1 MTIEQR
7 LAAVFR
13 ESFELA
19 ADAPVEGLAYRGLP
33 AWDSV
38 GHMRLVAAIETEFD
52 IMLETDE
59 VLDLSSFAKAVEIV
73 GRAVA
78 AN

>member
-1 MTIEQR
+1 MSLEDR
-7 LAAVFR
+7 LCAVFR
-13 ESFELA
+13 EALELGDDIEVA
-19 ADAPVEGLAYRGLP
+19 ELAYRAVP

-52 IMLETDE
+52 VMLETDD

-73 GRAVA
+73 GRNLAG
-78 AN
+78 